1 MILTCGLSPAWQHIM
16 VVEELLPGDV
26 NRATE
31 VHWCSSGK
39 VLNAA
44 IAIAHL
50 NGCGHVV
57 SVLGGPRRTDIER
70 EFESGELDT
79 TWIESA
85 SPTRVCTTVIDSAGG
100 AATELVENAG
110 ELKEAEWRAFETACR
125 DAARDSDLVLMMG
138 SIPRGV
144 PRGIYREILQE
155 ISARAVLDLCGEE
168 LLEAVKAGP
177 FLVKPNHEE
186 LERTLGREL
195 RDEAGVLSAMMSLND
210 LGAAWVVVTAGAK
223 PTLATSGG
231 KSFRFLPP
239 QVGRVNSIGCG
250 DCMSGAVAVALDEGR
265 DPLEA
270 IRFGMGAAAD
280 NLSQVLMGR
289 LDRGRV
295 EELAGKVSIEE
306 IPPA

>member
-16 VVEELLPGDV
+16 VVDELLPGDV

-31 VHWCSSGK
+31 IHWCSSGK

-44 IAIAHL
+44 IAVSHL
-50 NGCGHVV
+50 GGCGHVV
-57 SVLGGPRRTDIER
+57 SVLGGPRRADIER
-70 EFESGELDT
+70 EFESRELDT
-79 TWIESA
+79 TWIESS

-110 ELKEAEWRAFETACR
+110 ELNEAEWRAFEAACR
-125 DAARDSDLVLMMG
+125 DTALPSDLVLMMG

-144 PRGIYREILQE
+144 PSGIYREILQG
-155 ISARAVLDLCGEE
+155 IAARAVLDLCGEE
-168 LLEAVKAGP
+168 LLEAVKAEP
-177 FLVKPNHEE
+177 FLVKPNHGE

-195 RDEAGVLSAMMSLND
+195 RGQADVLSAMMGIND
-210 LGAAWVVVTAGAK
+210 LGATWVVVTAGGG
-223 PTLATSGG
+223 PTLATSQG
-231 KSFRFLPP
+231 KGFRFLPP
-239 QVGRVNSIGCG
+239 QVDQVNSIGCG
-250 DCMSGAVAVALDEGR
+250 DCMSGAVAVALDEGS

-280 NLSQVLMGR
+280 NLGQVLMGR

-295 EELAGKVSIEE
+295 EAFAAQVSIEE
-306 IPPA
+306 ISPA